1 MRRILTICTVISL
14 LCGCNS
20 ASKIDDVAMSLRE
33 SILSSNGVSFCA
45 TITADY
51 EDVLYTFELECVED
65 QQGNVSFTVKEP
77 NSISG
82 ITGLIS
88 ENQYALSFDDKI
100 LAFPPLA
107 DDQLTPV
114 IAPYLFMNGLRGGYI
129 SACAREGDGY
139 SVVVDDTFQE
149 TPLQLYIVM
158 NSNGIPY
165 YAEIIY
171 ANLRIL
177 SLDIENFAIL

>member
-1 MRRILTICTVISL
+1 MAICTVISL
-14 LCGCNS
+14 LSGCSS
-20 ASKIDDVAMSLRE
+20 AKKIDDEIMSLRE

-45 TITADY
+45 IITADY
-51 EDVLYTFELECVED
+51 EDVLYTFELECLED
-65 QQGNVSFTVKEP
+65 QQGNLSFTVKEP

-88 ENQYALSFDDKI
+88 NNQYALTFDDKV

-114 IAPYLFMNGLRGGYI
+114 IAPYLFMKGVRSGYI
-129 SACAREGDGY
+129 SACASEDDGY
-139 SVVVDDTFQE
+139 SIVIDDTFQE
-149 TPLQLYIVM
+149 TPMQLIVSM
-158 NSNGIPY
+158 SGNGIPF

-177 SLDIENFAIL
+177 SLDIENFTIL